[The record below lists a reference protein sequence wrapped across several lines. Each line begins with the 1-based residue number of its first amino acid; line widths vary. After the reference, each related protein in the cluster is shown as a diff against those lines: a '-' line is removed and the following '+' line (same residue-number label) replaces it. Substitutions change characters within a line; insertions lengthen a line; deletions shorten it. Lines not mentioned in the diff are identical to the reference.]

1 MVKNIITIIL
11 GIIVFVFIIYLRN
24 YIFSYKSKSSNLK
37 RFRNKLTSRNHKHQ
51 RIFDN
56 HSESL
61 ASNPNE
67 NIRLADWESED
78 DIIEKANIHKARL
91 SKFGKSRL
99 NGKIFYLDKEGSIF
113 TIGNNGNRDYL

>member
-1 MVKNIITIIL
+1 MVKNMITIIL
-11 GIIVFVFIIYLRN
+11 GIVIFLFIIYSRT
-24 YIFSYKSKSSNLK
+24 YTFSYKSTSNKLQK
-37 RFRNKLTSRNHKHQ
+37 FRNSLTSRNHKHQ
-51 RIFDN
+51 RIFDH

-67 NIRLADWESED
+67 DIRLAGWEREE

-99 NGKIFYLDKEGSIF
+99 NGKIFYLDNEGNVYA
-113 TIGNNGNRDYL
+113 IGNNGDRDYL